1 MNKMIKTLVLVA
13 LSCLAAPASNA
24 SDTESQRDVLKPIA
38 LKFNNEF
45 AANRTYEWTSLGDG
59 VKHVSKLT
67 ERATEPEQ
75 IKALI
80 TLIYTNPDFPG
91 KKYSSPVEGDDYNRG
106 KVGYNRTVPD
116 WGFSYTTPP
125 NNDDE
130 EQTMLVVEVKDNY
143 PTEAECQKKYPN
155 DKVCQLMYQYIKSV
169 KVLTEGFRIK
179 REGQGYDASNTTYN
193 PGVVYNVSGT
203 YNRFFVM
210 GKGAY
215 SRGNSG
221 EKPFYQ
227 MFEEYSPRIL
237 STGVTPKGFYEK
249 VTKGESF
256 KVSHECTS
264 VPFNLDHWVTMGTDA
279 SNAGQTISNLNVFIP
294 DFRFIKWNL
303 RHNNGGYSSY
313 NEKYAPTFNAY
324 ALTLTA
330 EAKQQGDAEDH
341 KYEVT
346 LSWTSGLDKLSDSK
360 VMQDFYIYRVVNGV
374 IEDTPLNT
382 TATHDYSYSYTEPQN
397 PSGHGITYIVTG
409 KPTGVDF
416 SHVESNK
423 ASVIIP
429 GWDPYER
436 LSLNIG
442 GSYSSSY
449 DPKKEQNDYK
459 NTIILNNTVG
469 TNVTGDLIEEN
480 ATEFVVYR
488 FDNGD
493 GTSATAADAPADM
506 TPISIIKFG
515 AAEQNGDNYDFHYTV
530 TPENQA
536 GEAQAREGVFT
547 APSRNGEIDF
557 GNFSITDVFSAS
569 TAHNAHKAHYDY
581 KVVFKPAKAIAAE
594 ELKDVY
600 SNVVRINVYK
610 TDYTAK
616 LNPYTESDYLADT
629 DHSLSLAKSVTVT
642 AATANASEVRS
653 YAMYRQDGNGTVKF
667 ADIQR
672 TKNGNY
678 SCLVRNTDNDKLD
691 LSIASNLPAG
701 SATVYDDLRQSSQDE
716 GTYYPVITAIAPD
729 NSENT
734 YGANHTTLDLL
745 GVRLSGISTIKSNPF
760 VSDDDSWKMGFS
772 TVFEADGLY
781 NGSLM
786 KPVSFRVWRV
796 NSDNSETML
805 TPDLFA
811 GNTNPNVTNNYL
823 FSESADHGQLQVKDL
838 FIGDVLN
845 NNSKKTVN
853 YIVRFYCRG
862 NGSNSADY
870 YVSERKF
877 SVTFS
882 QNTVT
887 GLSTVSSNEQV
898 QSVRYYN
905 LQGME
910 SDSAFSGLNI
920 VVTTYTNG
928 RTTTEK
934 RMF

>member
-1 MNKMIKTLVLVA
+1 MIKMLALVV
-13 LSCLAAPASNA
+13 LSCFTAPAGNA
-24 SDTESQRDVLKPIA
+24 ADTESQRDVLQPIA

-45 AANRTYEWTSLGDG
+45 AANRTYEWTSLSDG
-59 VKHVSKLT
+59 AKHVSKLT

-91 KKYSSPVEGDDYNRG
+91 KKYSSPVENDEYNRG
-106 KVGYNRTVPD
+106 NVNYDRAVPN
-116 WGFSYTTPP
+116 WGFTQTTPP
-125 NNDDE
+125 TNDDE
-130 EQTMLVVEVKDNY
+130 EQTMLVVEVKDQY
-143 PTEAECQKKYPN
+143 PAEADCQAKYPN

-179 REGQGYDASNTTYN
+179 RAGQGYDASNTTYN

-210 GKGAY
+210 GKGAHT
-215 SRGNSG
+215 RGNTG
-221 EKPFYQ
+221 EEPFYQ
-227 MFEEYSPRIL
+227 MFEEYSPRVL
-237 STGVTPKGFYEK
+237 STGITPTGFYDK

-256 KVSHECTS
+256 PVSHECTS
-264 VPFNLDHWVTMGTDA
+264 VPHNTDHWVTMGTKA

-303 RHNNGGYSSY
+303 RHNNGEYSSY
-313 NEKYAPTFNAY
+313 NTNYLPIFNAY

-330 EAKQQGDAEDH
+330 DAKQQGDVEDH

-374 IEDTPLNT
+374 IEDTPLNA
-382 TATHDYSYSYTEPQN
+382 TATHDYTYTYTEPQN

-416 SHVESNK
+416 NHVESNK

-436 LSLNIG
+436 LRLNIG
-442 GSYSSSY
+442 GSYSSTY
-449 DPKKEQNDYK
+449 DPTKEENNYK
-459 NTIILNNTVG
+459 NIIILNNTVG

-493 GTSATAADAPADM
+493 GTSVTAANSSEM
-506 TPISIIKFG
+506 TPIATIKFG
-515 AAEQNGDNYDFHYTV
+515 TAEQNGDSYDFHYTV
-530 TPENQA
+530 TPHNQT
-536 GEAQAREGVFT
+536 GNAQTQEGVFT
-547 APSRNGEIDF
+547 APSRNGELDF
-557 GNFSITDVFSAS
+557 GNFSIDDVFSAS
-569 TAHNAHKAHYDY
+569 TAHNDHKTHYDY
-581 KVVFKPAKAIAAE
+581 KVVFKPAKAIAGE

-610 TDYTAK
+610 TSYTAK
-616 LNPYTESDYLADT
+616 LNPYTKNDYLNDT
-629 DHSLSLAKSVTVT
+629 NHSLSLAKSVTLTV
-642 AATANASEVRS
+642 ATAHANEVRS
-653 YAMYRQDGNGTVKF
+653 YAMYRQDDNGTVKF

-672 TKNGNY
+672 TKNGDY

-691 LSIASNLPAG
+691 LSIASDLPAG

-716 GTYYPVITAIAPD
+716 GSYYPVITTIAPD

-745 GVRLSGISTIKSNPF
+745 GVQLSGISTIKSNPF
-760 VSDDDSWKMGFS
+760 VSDDDTWKMGFS
-772 TVFEADGLY
+772 TWFEADGVY
-781 NGSLM
+781 NSSLM
-786 KPVSFRVWRV
+786 KPVGFRVWRV
-796 NSDNSETML
+796 NSDNTETML

-823 FSESADHGQLQVKDL
+823 FSESANHERLSVKDL
-838 FIGDVLN
+838 FLGEVLDG
-845 NNSKKTVN
+845 SGKKAVS
-853 YIVRFYCRG
+853 YIVRFYCQG
-862 NGSNSADY
+862 NGSNNADY

-877 SVTFS
+877 SVTFN
-882 QNTVT
+882 QNTTT
-887 GLSTVSSNEQV
+887 GLSTVSTGEQV

-928 RTTTEK
+928 RTSTEK